1 MSERKVLTKYYPP
14 DFDPS
19 AITRTRGPKQVG
31 PRQITVRLM
40 APFSMKCTTCGE
52 YIYKGRKFN
61 ARKETAEEKYLGQIA
76 VYRFYIRCTRCSA
89 EISFRTDPKNMD
101 YAVERGARRNFE
113 AWRPQ
118 DEETDEA
125 ILDRLEEE
133 DAKRRGDQDWLE
145 KKTADAPTDKME
157 ELERKRDFAKKEM
170 EVADAIDALQDRNAR
185 IEARRKE
192 GGDVVGPSAI
202 EVQKQKEDDEDAEA
216 ARRAF
221 QRKFEEMEE
230 VSDEELNVNGEI
242 STKPAV
248 TDPSANGATR
258 AVTSEEKEKSV
269 IDMPPPTFKR
279 TVKKKTDFGAKLGIK
294 KKPTLV

>member
-1 MSERKVLTKYYPP
+1 
-14 DFDPS
+14 
-19 AITRTRGPKQVG
+19 
-31 PRQITVRLM
+31 
-40 APFSMKCTTCGE
+40 MKCTTCGE

-258 AVTSEEKEKSV
+258 AVISEEKEKSV

>member
-258 AVTSEEKEKSV
+258 AVISEEKEKSV